1 MEPIPMRT
9 YAPQQPE
16 SPKRASAQNGSRV
29 LVFGGLDPSA
39 RRRGALFSAR
49 AGLIAAQLFFGIA
62 CAAQM
67 QNTPAP
73 APPATH
79 AAAQP
84 VAHSTAHART
94 RKKPSAAKPVAQAAP
109 APAPV
114 APAAP
119 PMPNWPVNDKPA
131 EASVIWDSHG
141 LLIVASNS
149 SLDRILSEISL
160 KIGAKVEGAGEDERV
175 FGSYGPGPARDVLSE
190 LLEGTGYNVLMVG
203 DQGEGTPR
211 RIVLSGRP
219 AKAAPPSGFRPPA
232 GNDNDSENDLEPE
245 PNPAVQMPPPEG
257 GGAPPM
263 PVRTPQQMME
273 ERQRQ
278 LQQLQQQQQQNN
290 PGNPQN

>member
-9 YAPQQPE
+9 YAPQQPG
-16 SPKRASAQNGSRV
+16 SPERGSAQDGSRV
-29 LVFGGLDPSA
+29 LAFGGLGPFA
-39 RRRGALFSAR
+39 HRRVALFTAA
-49 AGLIAAQLFFGIA
+49 AGLTAAQLFFGTA

-67 QNTPAP
+67 PNAPAP
-73 APPATH
+73 ALPAAH
-79 AAAQP
+79 ATTQPAAH
-84 VAHSTAHART
+84 VTAHARA

-114 APAAP
+114 TPAAP
-119 PMPNWPVNDKPA
+119 PMPDWPANDKPA

-141 LLIVASNS
+141 LLILASNS
-149 SLDRILSEISL
+149 SLDQILSEISL
-160 KIGAKVEGAGEDERV
+160 KTGAKVEGAGEDERV
-175 FGSYGPGPARDVLSE
+175 FGNYGPGPARDVLSE

-219 AKAAPPSGFRPPA
+219 PKAAQPSGFRPPA

-245 PNPAVQMPPPEG
+245 PNPAVQMPPPEN
-257 GGAPPM
+257 GGAPPV

-278 LQQLQQQQQQNN
+278 MQQMQQQQQNN